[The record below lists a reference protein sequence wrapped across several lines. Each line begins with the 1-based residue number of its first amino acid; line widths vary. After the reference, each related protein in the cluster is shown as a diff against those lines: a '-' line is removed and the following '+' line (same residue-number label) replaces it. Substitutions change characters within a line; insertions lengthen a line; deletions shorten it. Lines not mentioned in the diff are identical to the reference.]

1 MKQQRLQEQEAGRKA
16 ELMQAANPKARPL
29 PITTYMKRVR
39 ERGEGEGVEEE
50 EGNRHGDTDR
60 EERIRMGGGM
70 EGGEGM

>member
-39 ERGEGEGVEEE
+39 ERGEGEGVKEE
-50 EGNRHGDTDR
+50 EGDGHGGTDR
-60 EERIRMGGGM
+60 DERIGMGGEM
-70 EGGEGM
+70 ELGEGM